1 MIPTIPK
8 FTRSNP
14 FIWKNVFKSKHFRS
28 SFCAIFSGVSII
40 FLFISVLLLFQN
52 AHKLQEELETKA
64 SYTAISVQDIL
75 NSAKNNATLMGSL
88 PSVGAVLN
96 NPSPSIDQLS
106 VMINDVSSF
115 NIMYDYDKVVVFFE
129 KPERIF
135 DSEYGLYHYDDY
147 IHPDFLSTIYEASTY
162 ERWLLIPSP
171 DAPDGSGSAPLL
183 TYIHRLPFYE
193 TRGKGFIV
201 FSMSVKYLQSHSSQT
216 LYDVPY
222 PAAVCFQDQ
231 LLWSSQKER
240 FSKWDPEKKP
250 AENAGALFPH
260 AKAYSFTTEAGT
272 QVTFYVTAAQLWRSY
287 MTTLRPLLCAW
298 FFSILLCFALSFLFS
313 RLMLRP
319 MDALMYRMGQT
330 PYMEN
335 ADTKLDEYSLLNAAL
350 DNMTQQLENID
361 TVMQENTQLIRD
373 QLLYGILYGHVDPQ
387 RLSEKYQKS
396 GITFSCA
403 NFCLIL
409 TALPGL
415 EETTDYAVQEQIR
428 LLVRNNAVNAFSN
441 LGQCYSLYL
450 GTRHIAIIL
459 NTDHWEHLRAELL
472 KICAVIKTSL
482 QETISL
488 SPLFSISLCSAD
500 KPSLYRALQQAQRI
514 LLFSLG
520 ETDEFVYFS
529 SQQEYTPTIDPD
541 LMLSFTQCIM
551 NKDSA
556 LLKDLTD
563 RFSRQYLPDGIA
575 LSEAKR
581 LSRIALCSVF
591 VNLMELN
598 IEMKETLLSG
608 GLSRLDS
615 AQTAEECDHIIFSCL
630 CSMTSDGIKIS
641 DEAHSY
647 IRKAIQ
653 YLEAHYAEPLSI
665 PQIASHT
672 GVSAIYLNRIFKL
685 STQKTLS
692 EYLNEYRTAQS
703 LPMLSDTSD
712 TISRISENVG
722 YNDVRSYIRFFKK
735 FYGMTPSEY
744 RKGADKTL

>member
-1 MIPTIPK
+1 MPK
-8 FTRSNP
+8 ITKSNSLK
-14 FIWKNVFKSKHFRS
+14 WKNVFKSKHFRS
-28 SFCAIFSGVSII
+28 SLCFIFFSVSTI
-40 FLFISVLLLFQN
+40 FLFISILILFQR
-52 AHKLQEELETKA
+52 AHQIREELESKA
-64 SYTAISVQDIL
+64 SYAAISVQDII
-75 NSAKNNATLMGSL
+75 NTTKNNATLVGSL
-88 PSVGAVLN
+88 PSVGSVLN
-96 NPSPSIDQLS
+96 TPSPTVDQLS

-115 NIMYDYDKVVVFFE
+115 STMYDYDNMGVFFE
-129 KPERIF
+129 KSRRVF
-135 DSEYGLYHYDDY
+135 DSDYGIYHYEDY
-147 IHPDFLSTIYEASTY
+147 IHPSLLNAVYESSTY
-162 ERWLLIPSP
+162 ERWILLP
-171 DAPDGSGSAPLL
+171 AQELSAAGGNTVLL

-201 FSMSVKYLQSHSSQT
+201 FSLSIKYLQSHAATSLSSI
-216 LYDVPY
+216 PY
-222 PAAVCFQDQ
+222 PATVCFQDQ
-231 LLWSSQKER
+231 LLWSSSDTVAAQWDN
-240 FSKWDPEKKP
+240 SKT
-250 AENAGALFPH
+250 GAQNTAVLFPH
-260 AKAYSFTTEAGT
+260 AKEYSFATEAGT
-272 QVTFYVTAAQLWRSY
+272 QVSFYVTGIQLWKSY
-287 MTTLRPLLCAW
+287 LSALRPLISAW
-298 FFSILLCFALSFLFS
+298 FFSILLCFVLSFLFS
-313 RLMLRP
+313 LLMLRP
-319 MDALMYRMGQT
+319 MDALMHKMGQT

-350 DNMTQQLENID
+350 DNMAQQMENIG
-361 TVMQENTQLIRD
+361 TIMQKNKQLIQD
-373 QLLYGILYGHVDPQ
+373 QLLHGILYGYVNPQ
-387 RLSEKYQKS
+387 RLSDKYGES

-403 NFCLIL
+403 NFALIL

-415 EETTDYAVQEQIR
+415 EETTDYAMQEQIR
-428 LLVRNNAVNAFSN
+428 LLARNNAVSAFSN
-441 LGQCYSLYL
+441 LGQCYSIYL
-450 GTRHIAIIL
+450 GAKYVAIIL

-472 KICAVIKTSL
+472 KICAVIRTSL

-488 SPLFSISLCSAD
+488 SPLFSISLCSPD
-500 KPSLYRALQQAQRI
+500 KPSLYSALLQAQRI
-514 LLFSLG
+514 LLFSSG

-541 LMLSFTQCIM
+541 LMMSFTQCIM

-563 RFSRQYLPDGIA
+563 RFSRLYLPEGIE

-598 IEMKETLLSG
+598 IDMKENLLPG

-615 AQTAEECDHIIFSCL
+615 AQNAGECDHIIFSCL
-630 CSMTSDGIKIS
+630 CGMTNDGIKIS

-647 IRKAIQ
+647 IRKAIR

-685 STQKTLS
+685 STGKTLS
-692 EYLNEYRTAQS
+692 EYLNEYRTSQS

-712 TISRISENVG
+712 TINRISENVG

-744 RKGADKTL
+744 RKGAGGSP

>member
-1 MIPTIPK
+1 MPK
-8 FTRSNP
+8 LTRSHSL
-14 FIWKNVFKSKHFRS
+14 IWKNIMKSRHFRS
-28 SFCAIFSGVSII
+28 SFCVIFSSASII

-64 SYTAISVQDIL
+64 SYCAISVQDIL
-75 NSAKNNATLMGSL
+75 NSAKNNATLIGSL
-88 PSVGAVLN
+88 PSVGAVLHHPA
-96 NPSPSIDQLS
+96 PSVDQLS

-115 NIMYDYDKVVVFFE
+115 SMMYNYDKVVVFFE

-135 DSEYGLYHYDDY
+135 DSQHGLYHYDDY
-147 IHPDFLSTIYEASTY
+147 IHPDFLNTIYEASTY
-162 ERWLLIPSP
+162 ERWILLPSP
-171 DAPDGSGSAPLL
+171 DASDASDSSLLL

-201 FSMSVKYLQSHSSQT
+201 FSMSIKYLQDHSSRT

-222 PAAVCFQDQ
+222 PATVCFQDQ
-231 LLWSSQKER
+231 LLWSSQTGIA
-240 FSKWDPEKKP
+240 SQWDNLKSPR
-250 AENAGALFPH
+250 ENADVLFSH
-260 AKAYSFTTEAGT
+260 AKRYIFTTEAGT
-272 QVTFYVTAAQLWRSY
+272 QVAFYVTGSQLWRGY
-287 MTTLRPLLCAW
+287 LATLRPLITAW
-298 FFSILLCFALSFLFS
+298 LFS
-313 RLMLRP
+313 ALFSFVLSYLFSLLMLRP
-319 MDALMYRMGQT
+319 MDALMHKMGQI

-335 ADTKLDEYSLLNAAL
+335 TDASLDEYSLLNAAL
-350 DNMTQQLENID
+350 DNMAQQMENID
-361 TVMQENTQLIRD
+361 TVMQKNKQLIQD
-373 QLLYGILYGHVDPQ
+373 QLLHGILYNYVNPQ
-387 RLSEKYQKS
+387 QLSEKYRES

-415 EETTDYAVQEQIR
+415 EEMTDYAGQEQIR
-428 LLVRNNAVNAFSN
+428 LLARNNAVSAFSH
-441 LGQCYSLYL
+441 LGPCYSLYL
-450 GTRHIAIIL
+450 GAKYIAIIL
-459 NTDHWEHLRAELL
+459 NTDHWEHLRAELM

-488 SPLFSISLCSAD
+488 SPLFSVSLCSPD
-500 KPSLYRALQQAQRI
+500 KPSLYRALLQAQRI
-514 LLFSLG
+514 LLFSSG

-541 LMLSFTQCIM
+541 LVKSFTQCIM

-563 RFSRQYLPDGIA
+563 CFKREYLPEGIE

-591 VNLMELN
+591 VNLMGLN

-608 GLSRLDS
+608 GLSRLDN
-615 AQTAEECDHIIFSCL
+615 AQTAGECDDIIFSCL
-630 CSMTSDGIKIS
+630 CSMTNDGIRIS

-647 IRKAIQ
+647 IRKAIR
-653 YLEAHYAEPLSI
+653 YLETNYAEPLSI

-685 STQKTLS
+685 STGKTLS

-712 TISRISENVG
+712 TIQHISERVG

-744 RKGADKTL
+744 RKNAGAKS